1 MKNLQG
7 IFITFEGGEG
17 TGKSTQSKLL
27 YEHLINKN
35 INTIL
40 TREPGGCLE
49 SEEIRNIL
57 IKGNINKWD
66 PITESLLHN
75 AARREHIKKIIK
87 PALLENKVVI
97 CDRFVDSTMAYQG
110 IGLGVSSNFLD
121 ILSSEITENIKPNIT
136 FIFDMDIK
144 TSLER
149 ANIRDK
155 EIQNRYEKFDQEFHK
170 RVRNYFLSLPRID
183 KRYILIDA
191 SKSIEQINSKIIKSL
206 SDIIVKKINLL

>member
-206 SDIIVKKINLL
+206 SDIII

>member
-75 AARREHIKKIIK
+75 AARREHIIKIIK
-87 PALLENKVVI
+87 PALLAKSSKNLVALSAAVPKVVPKAEAASSAATAA
-97 CDRFVDSTMAYQG
+97 STALPPCFK
-110 IGLGVSSNFLD
+110 IS
-121 ILSSEITENIKPNIT
+121 IPT
-136 FIFDMDIK
+136 
-144 TSLER
+144 LE
-149 ANIRDK
+149 AW
-155 EIQNRYEKFDQEFHK
+155 
-170 RVRNYFLSLPRID
+170 
-183 KRYILIDA
+183 
-191 SKSIEQINSKIIKSL
+191 
-206 SDIIVKKINLL
+206 

>member
-1 MKNLQG
+1 MNNFKG
-7 IFITFEGGEG
+7 TFITFEGGEG

-27 YEHLINKN
+27 YEYLINKN

-57 IKGNINKWD
+57 LKGNLDKWD

-75 AARREHIKKIIK
+75 AARREHIMKIIK
-87 PALLENKVVI
+87 PALLANKIVI

-206 SDIIVKKINLL
+206 SDIII

>member
-136 FIFDMDIK
+136 FIFDIDIK

-206 SDIIVKKINLL
+206 SDIIV

>member
-191 SKSIEQINSKIIKSL
+191 SKSIEKINSKIIKSL
-206 SDIIVKKINLL
+206 SDIII

>member
-136 FIFDMDIK
+136 FIFDIDIK

-191 SKSIEQINSKIIKSL
+191 SKSIEKINSKIIKSL
-206 SDIIVKKINLL
+206 SDIII

>member
-183 KRYILIDA
+183 KKYILIDA

-206 SDIIVKKINLL
+206 SDIII

>member
-136 FIFDMDIK
+136 FIFDIDIK

>member
-110 IGLGVSSNFLD
+110 IGLGVSSNFLN

-136 FIFDMDIK
+136 FIFDMDIN

-206 SDIIVKKINLL
+206 SDIII

>member
-144 TSLER
+144 ISLER

-206 SDIIVKKINLL
+206 SDIII

>member
-144 TSLER
+144 YSLER

-206 SDIIVKKINLL
+206 CDIII